1 VTEDSS
7 PAELAADVAKGA
19 VRVTRH
25 FARRVKTAAEADG
38 AGHSGLAALLATHA
52 LSSAGDAMVAV
63 ALANT
68 TFFKVSAGEARGK
81 IALYLILTL
90 LPFALL
96 IPVAGPLLDRFPHGR
111 RNVLAVTAAG
121 RGLTAWTLAG
131 SLASLSLYP
140 QALVILVL
148 QRAYTVARA
157 AAVIRVRPPS
167 LGLVAANARMNVA
180 SLASSGAAAAVGFA
194 VSRAVGTQWDLR
206 ICAGLFLVAAATAL
220 RLPGRIDDTRT
231 PHIEAKAAFSMRHA
245 QRAIRRPLVATI
257 ALRAATGLL
266 TLGLAI
272 LFKAKP
278 VSVMTA
284 GFVLGA
290 GVLGGLLGT
299 AIASRLPAA
308 RVARI
313 TALALVAPMIAAALA
328 AVLGGT
334 LFQAIAVGS
343 VGLGASLGKYTLDA
357 ALQTHVDPQQTG
369 SAFAKSETFLQLG
382 WAAGGALGLL
392 LSLVDRTA
400 LGYHG
405 ALHVVF
411 AFVALIPVLGL
422 VYTART
428 HTPPSRP

>member
-1 VTEDSS
+1 MTEDSS

-38 AGHSGLAALLATHA
+38 AGHSGLAALIATHA

-111 RNVLAVTAAG
+111 RNVLAITAAG
-121 RGLTAWTLAG
+121 RGLMAWTLAG

-167 LGLVAANARMNVA
+167 LGLVAANARMNIA

-194 VSRAVGTQWDLR
+194 VSKSVGTQWDLR
-206 ICAGLFLVAAATAL
+206 ICAVLFLVAAATAL
-220 RLPGRIDDTRT
+220 RLPGRIDDTHT
-231 PHIEAKAAFSMRHA
+231 PHIEAKAAFSMREA
-245 QRAIRRPLVATI
+245 PRAIRRPLVATI
-257 ALRAATGLL
+257 ALRSATGLL

-290 GVLGGLLGT
+290 GVAGGLLGT

-313 TALALVAPMIAAALA
+313 TALALVAPMLAAAVA

-357 ALQTHVDPQQTG
+357 ALQTHVDAQQTG

-392 LSLVDRTA
+392 LSLIDRTG
-400 LGYHG
+400 LGYGG

-411 AFVALIPVLGL
+411 AFVTAIPVLGL
-422 VYTART
+422 IYTART
-428 HTPPSRP
+428 HNPTPR